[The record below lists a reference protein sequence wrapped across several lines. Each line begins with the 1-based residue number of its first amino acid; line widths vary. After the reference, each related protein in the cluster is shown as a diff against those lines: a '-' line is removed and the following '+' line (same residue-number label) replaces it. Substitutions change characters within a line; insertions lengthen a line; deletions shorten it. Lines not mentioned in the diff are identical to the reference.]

1 MEIAEEKRKR
11 QMAIIKASNE
21 MLEEAKKT
29 ALEKNTDP
37 IKRAE
42 LEAEFD
48 KAIEENITKAKTYLQ
63 ADESEIESSTYRDA
77 DKVYVEKY
85 EKRLKAKGLSDEE
98 LHRKGE
104 ATVSIGSESG
114 IPKKRRTRKTEK
126 SINETKD
133 LDITRIVDEE
143 KMMQETRVTS
153 DKQVTENIQKNKE
166 LENKELKV
174 ETDKVEQLNK
184 TFEKTVAQQ
193 KVNVVPE
200 SEKQPVS
207 VTLEEHNNDGFNTK
221 PSKKKK
227 KPDGGYVE
235 YTFDVSSVPS
245 YVQYDVIPL
254 PSNGEPYPIDSPLR
268 CGRIPVAYLTASD
281 ENLIASPNMYR
292 DGKLLDIILGRKILD
307 KRINVDDLVTGDRD
321 AIILWL
327 RGTSYGETFPI
338 VATNPDTNKEYNIV
352 VNLSQFKYN
361 DFNLTSDND
370 GNFTFTCDNGDEVKF
385 NYFTKKDEDK
395 LRDTI
400 TKQLADSNRFDI
412 LTKLSDIRSIMTE
425 MEIGEEDS
433 QNINEDLE
441 EMTLIFSE
449 GLNKEIN
456 SETIPTTI
464 TEQMVLHTK
473 SVNGNTDKE
482 YIRGYVENMRTKNAL
497 AYRNYFMDNQPGVDF
512 KITVNIPESD
522 GGGSFDTFL
531 RVNDTIFLNF

>member
-1 MEIAEEKRKR
+1 
-11 QMAIIKASNE
+11 
-21 MLEEAKKT
+21 
-29 ALEKNTDP
+29 
-37 IKRAE
+37 
-42 LEAEFD
+42 
-48 KAIEENITKAKTYLQ
+48 
-63 ADESEIESSTYRDA
+63 
-77 DKVYVEKY
+77 
-85 EKRLKAKGLSDEE
+85 
-98 LHRKGE
+98 
-104 ATVSIGSESG
+104 
-114 IPKKRRTRKTEK
+114 
-126 SINETKD
+126 
-133 LDITRIVDEE
+133 
-143 KMMQETRVTS
+143 
-153 DKQVTENIQKNKE
+153 
-166 LENKELKV
+166 
-174 ETDKVEQLNK
+174 
-184 TFEKTVAQQ
+184 
-193 KVNVVPE
+193 
-200 SEKQPVS
+200 
-207 VTLEEHNNDGFNTK
+207 
-221 PSKKKK
+221 
-227 KPDGGYVE
+227 
-235 YTFDVSSVPS
+235 
-245 YVQYDVIPL
+245 
-254 PSNGEPYPIDSPLR
+254 
-268 CGRIPVAYLTASD
+268 
-281 ENLIASPNMYR
+281 MYR